1 MRRTTSLITK
11 MLIATAIATQ
21 LSACIPVVIGGAA
34 VGGSM
39 ATDRRSSGAYIDD
52 QTIELKVSKKIV
64 DNIGAA
70 NVHVN
75 VTSYNRNVLLTGEVA
90 TEAFKAKAETV
101 AKSQENVRSITNEL
115 NVDENSKLTE
125 RNNDV
130 YITSK
135 VKARLI
141 NADGK
146 LANYVKVVTEA
157 GVVYLMG
164 LVTKQEADQAVEITS
179 ATSGVLKVVK
189 VFEYIEDN
197 SSDKQ

>member
-1 MRRTTSLITK
+1 
-11 MLIATAIATQ
+11 
-21 LSACIPVVIGGAA
+21 
-34 VGGSM
+34 M